1 MLIRKAESADF
12 TAVKEIT
19 LETIKSVY
27 PHYYPNGAVGYFIS
41 YHNDKNILND
51 INRGSVSLLIDEN
64 VIIGTDYQKKG
75 YGRALLDFAEQKIF
89 EDYNEITISASLP
102 AKKIYLKRGYI
113 ETEYNTIIT
122 ENGDYLCYDEM
133 KKNKQIKEQK
143 IWKQPHRQCL
153 RRRL

>member
-64 VIIGTDYQKKG
+64 VIIGTVTIKNNEISRLFVLPNYQKKG

-133 KKNKQIKEQK
+133 KKINK
-143 IWKQPHRQCL
+143 
-153 RRRL
+153 